1 MTKTTI
7 VFWSRYPRP
16 VTSDHL
22 DGPNTIFSPEGQG
35 KEVEPPR
42 AEVPEIEDIV
52 DMGAAAAAGAMEPGI
67 GEAGTLTPDEAG
79 DVKVEAAVRLRS
91 S

>member
-1 MTKTTI
+1 M
-7 VFWSRYPRP
+7 
-16 VTSDHL
+16 
-22 DGPNTIFSPEGQG
+22 
-35 KEVEPPR
+35 EPPR
-42 AEVPEIEDIV
+42 AEVPDIEDTV

-67 GEAGTLTPDEAG
+67 GEADMLTPDEAG

>member
-1 MTKTTI
+1 M
-7 VFWSRYPRP
+7 
-16 VTSDHL
+16 
-22 DGPNTIFSPEGQG
+22 
-35 KEVEPPR
+35 EPPR
-42 AEVPEIEDIV
+42 AGGPDIEDTA
-52 DMGAAAAAGAMEPGI
+52 DMGAAAGAMEPGI

>member
-1 MTKTTI
+1 MI
-7 VFWSRYPRP
+7 
-16 VTSDHL
+16 L

-42 AEVPEIEDIV
+42 AEVPDIEDTV
-52 DMGAAAAAGAMEPGI
+52 DMGAAAGAMEPGI
-67 GEAGTLTPDEAG
+67 GEAGMLTPDEAG
-79 DVKVEAAVRLRS
+79 DVKVEAEVRPRS

>member
-1 MTKTTI
+1 M
-7 VFWSRYPRP
+7 
-16 VTSDHL
+16 
-22 DGPNTIFSPEGQG
+22 
-35 KEVEPPR
+35 EPPR
-42 AEVPEIEDIV
+42 AEVPEIEDTV

-67 GEAGTLTPDEAG
+67 EAGMLTPDEAG